1 MIRDATLADVP
12 ALVELGR
19 QMHAESPVFNRL
31 RYWPEKVGKQIASL
45 IEADYGFARVAER
58 NGVLVAG
65 MIGFVLPEWCSYDL
79 VAHEMALFTSADA
92 RGGVLGAALIKQFKA
107 WSLDQGAVYGTLG
120 VSTGVCVEQTGRLYQ
135 SQGARRIGDIYEFTK
150 D

>member
-12 ALVELGR
+12 TLVELGR
-19 QMHAESPVFNRL
+19 LMHAESPVFNRI

-45 IEADYGFARVAER
+45 IEAEYGFVRVAER
-58 NGVLVAG
+58 GGRIVGG
-65 MIGFVLPEWCSYDL
+65 MVGFVLPEWCSFDL
-79 VAHEMALFTSADA
+79 VAHEMALYTSQDA

-107 WSLDQGAVYGTLG
+107 WSLEQGAVYGTLG
-120 VSTGVCVEQTGRLYQ
+120 ISTGVAVEQTGRLYE
-135 SQGARRIGDIYEFTK
+135 SQGARRVGAIYEFTK